1 MEITLLL
8 VIFSLLT
15 SLLTFI
21 LTITSREIINGR
33 RTRQRAVGFFHPYTN
48 DGGGGERVL
57 WCAVKAIQEESPDL
71 ECVIY
76 TGDHDSSSESLMSR
90 ALDRFGVQLLTPPK
104 VVHLYKRKW
113 IEETS
118 YPRFTMIGQSFGS
131 VYLSWEALCKFTPLY
146 YFDTSGYAF
155 TYPVA
160 RLFGCKV
167 ICYTHYPTISLDMI
181 SRVRD
186 RSSMYNNDASIA
198 RSGWLSW
205 CKIIYY
211 TLFSWMYGFVGSCA
225 HLAMVNSSWTQ
236 SHIEKLWRIP
246 SRIKRVYP
254 PCDTSGL
261 QVLPLE
267 RLATTPIFISVAQF
281 RPEKAHPLQLEA
293 FSLAIRRLDADMP
306 RPILQFVGSCRNK
319 FDEARLQK
327 LQDKAVELNV
337 DGDVQFYKN
346 VMYRDLVRLLG
357 GAVAGMHSMVD
368 EHFGISVVE
377 YMAAGAVP
385 IAHNSAG
392 PKMDIVLEED
402 GQQTGFLAQ
411 NVDEYAEAILKVL
424 RMPETERL
432 KIAAAARKRAGRF
445 SEQRFYEDLKAAIQ
459 PILNHVSR

>member
-1 MEITLLL
+1 MENTLLL
-8 VIFSLLT
+8 VISSLLT

-33 RTRQRAVGFFHPYTN
+33 KTRQRAVGFFHPYTN

-71 ECVIY
+71 DCVIY

-205 CKIIYY
+205 CKMIYY

-261 QVLPLE
+261 QMLPLE
-267 RLATTPIFISVAQF
+267 RPAATPIFISVAQF

-319 FDEARLQK
+319 FDEDRLQK

-357 GAVAGMHSMVD
+357 AAVAGMHSMVD